1 MMIDL
6 PEIQQVMKPSTQSTA
21 HEDVMAEKPRTARAA
36 AETAAK
42 MELNLAKLKMQMAAA
57 KLQYLRAAAAYEA
70 ASKAV
75 KSGEDEDAA
84 KPTGTADPRTR
95 NPPSELKKRRSPAYW
110 RRLKRRKKGR
120 TEAEEAAAEAR
131 KQQAAVEESDQ
142 WAIIRFAGRR
152 CSEVNVMKRREL
164 KAIVQFAERR
174 LSDCK
179 QRRTHK
185 RLMEELPSEV
195 RRWDRI
201 RLDAVAM
208 EGRESWEIMMLKKRE
223 TMRNHQLW
231 AEIKAAE
238 DALHSDPDY
247 EPAPYKWLFSV
258 G

>member
-1 MMIDL
+1 MEVD
-6 PEIQQVMKPSTQSTA
+6 S
-21 HEDVMAEKPRTARAA
+21 EKTARAEKHEDRLSKA
-36 AETAAK
+36 DVAVV
-42 MELNLAKLKMQMAAA
+42 KLAAA
-57 KLQYLRAAAAYEA
+57 PQ
-70 ASKAV
+70 
-75 KSGEDEDAA
+75 
-84 KPTGTADPRTR
+84 
-95 NPPSELKKRRSPAYW
+95 
-110 RRLKRRKKGR
+110 
-120 TEAEEAAAEAR
+120 
-131 KQQAAVEESDQ
+131 VEK
-142 WAIIRFAGRR
+142 I
-152 CSEVNVMKRREL
+152 NVVKRREL

-223 TMRNHQLW
+223 TTRNHQLW

-238 DALHSDPDY
+238 DALHPDPDY